1 MIYKA
6 GAGPK
11 PIPPKELKV
20 KKFRDA
26 ITFAIS
32 PQAKE
37 AAAKLGEKICE
48 EVSE

>member
-1 MIYKA
+1 MIYKS

-26 ITFAIS
+26 IIFAIS

-37 AAAKLGEKICE
+37 AAAKLGEKISD
-48 EVSE
+48 EVSK